1 MKSNVMGIGG
11 ELCNFAALVDFTLHF
26 TLRYGNCCRK
36 LCFEALIEEGDR
48 DQDWRL
54 NEAEFATLLDP
65 DYEPSR
71 KCKLRRAQISINLMA
86 VRSTPS

>member
-1 MKSNVMGIGG
+1 MQLCSAGG
-11 ELCNFAALVDFTLHF
+11 FYITFYI
-26 TLRYGNCCRK
+26 TLRYANCCRK

-71 KCKLRRAQISINLMA
+71 KCKLRRAQSLLM
-86 VRSTPS
+86 

>member
-1 MKSNVMGIGG
+1 MQLCSSGG
-11 ELCNFAALVDFTLHF
+11 FYITFYIDF
-26 TLRYGNCCRK
+26 TLRYVHCCRK

-65 DYEPSR
+65 NYEPSR